1 MVSQMFAAAIA
12 VQPSVGVAALD
23 LPSTSTSPPQSGFAL
38 WHHFFA
44 SYPPPPPPS
53 AAAYPSKL
61 RFDRS
66 FLFGV
71 ATAPAHVE
79 DNLHDAWLPFCNTT
93 ELHPN
98 GRPHCHAWRTTPRAA
113 ERLRFWSEPEVEIGL
128 AAALNSGVFRMGVDW
143 SRLAPT
149 SPSAFPNASAPVA
162 PACSAFCEARE
173 EAKVGAS
180 PGAPPE
186 GCACSGVQDFE
197 ALARYREIVGMAK
210 AKGMKV
216 VLTLFHHSLPVWVG
230 EAGGWTNEA
239 VVREFG
245 SFVRDVAAGLGESVD
260 YWLTMNEPMAFALFT
275 YIEGTWPQAFPQS
288 NYLEVVL
295 KALQGD
301 ERSVKAAIDNLAGA
315 HNLAYSHIHQMHTLR
330 GWRAPQVGMAAR
342 AQILEGKDPWDGPAV
357 MLSREFMDFTITD
370 KIQDRLDFLG
380 LNYYGKE
387 VISGQTIAQPT
398 DVGYSEA
405 GRAIDTEGLYS
416 VLQMFHERYVN
427 KPGATWK
434 RFMVTENGVAD
445 ATDVLRPAFI
455 TEHLAAIAAAVSKG
469 IDVFGYIH
477 WTISD
482 NWEWADGYCP
492 KFGLVDVDRADNLR
506 RHRRPSF
513 ALFRDIVAKRRVTVP
528 QREDAWA
535 QVQAA
540 VAAGATHRFCRADD
554 GQSSLDAAIERP
566 FSDKDWRFS
575 AAEAEVDRQKE
586 MRSQTQKHTSAVTD
600 SVAEVTSTINQTIWG
615 MWDSIPGQDEVNAG
629 VYNTLNDTMLGLGHA
644 IWGNWL
650 DSNEEVLEAAVVEG
664 REV

>member
-1 MVSQMFAAAIA
+1 MVVQMVAAAIA
-12 VQPSVGVAALD
+12 VQPSVGTPALD
-23 LPSTSTSPPQSGFAL
+23 RPSTSPPKSGLAF

-44 SYPPPPPPS
+44 SSPPPPPPS
-53 AAAYPSKL
+53 AAAYPSAL
-61 RFDRS
+61 SFDRS

-113 ERLRFWSEPEVEIGL
+113 ERLRFWSEPEAEIGL

-186 GCACSGVQDFE
+186 GCACSGVQDFV

-301 ERSVKAAIDNLAGA
+301 ERSVKAAVDNLAGA
-315 HNLAYSHIHQMHTLR
+315 HNLAYSHIHQVHTLR

-387 VISGQTIAQPT
+387 IISGQTIAQPT

-492 KFGLVDVDRADNLR
+492 KFGLYSVDRTSPSLTRTA
-506 RHRRPSF
+506 RPS
-513 ALFRDIVAKRRVTVP
+513 ATVYADISKSYAVSRE
-528 QREDAWA
+528 QREAAWKVVTA
-535 QVQAA
+535 
-540 VAAGATHRFCRADD
+540 HRGQLRPFCRSED
-554 GQSSLDAAIERP
+554 GKEGLDEPRYNRW
-566 FSDKDWRFS
+566 FSDNADWRFHEERL
-575 AAEAEVDRQKE
+575 AAPH
-586 MRSQTQKHTSAVTD
+586 HT
-600 SVAEVTSTINQTIWG
+600 
-615 MWDSIPGQDEVNAG
+615 PGGIFLQR
-629 VYNTLNDTMLGLGHA
+629 
-644 IWGNWL
+644 
-650 DSNEEVLEAAVVEG
+650 EAAPESRAAAAAPSLPALALGAAALAGAGFAVARALG
-664 REV
+664 RRGGRLSSPRRRGGAVALHIL